1 MNPPFKFLA
10 LPVGAVTASAM
21 TEDMQRMV
29 DAGFDDIETKLIN
42 VKNFLV
48 TVAEVLKKK
57 SIAT

>member
-1 MNPPFKFLA
+1 MTRA
-10 LPVGAVTASAM
+10 IPVVAVTASAM
-21 TEDMQRMV
+21 TEDIQRMV
-29 DAGFDDIETKLIN
+29 GAGFDGIETKPIN

>member
-1 MNPPFKFLA
+1 MTSA
-10 LPVGAVTASAM
+10 IPVVAVTVSAM

-29 DAGFDDIETKLIN
+29 DAGFDGIETTPIN
-42 VKNFLV
+42 VKKFLV

>member
-1 MNPPFKFLA
+1 MNSPFEFLA
-10 LPVGAVTASAM
+10 LPVVAVTASAM

-29 DAGFDDIETKLIN
+29 DAGFDGMETKLSD

-48 TVAEVLKKK
+48 TVTEVPKKK